1 MASATAAGN
10 RQNPVLVIVG
20 QLWDAVTA
28 PPASIDNRHERRRA
42 RLLVALLAFLNI
54 ANIGLFVAYQ
64 SAGSTFASV
73 VPITTAALIGMYIL
87 SRTPFYKWAAVM
99 SIGVITITLF
109 YLVYTGDAP
118 INVNWIYYLFLGILL
133 AGLWFTSRAAWIVF
147 LLDVAGIV
155 VLSLTTPT
163 LTPDRLL
170 YPIGYFIISAGL
182 YLFFMRHRDILEDER
197 QEELSTALGQTRIA
211 NDALANAN
219 INLEKVNTDLVR
231 ANALAKENARLKGEF
246 MSTMSHELRT
256 PLNAI
261 IGFTGIMLEGM
272 GGEVDNEA
280 RHMIQRIDANSQR
293 LLTLINDVLD
303 LAKIEAGRL
312 EVVTE
317 AMSPR
322 ELVSQWQ
329 AQMSVLADNKGLTF
343 DVSVAPDLPEMING
357 DSQRLTQVVVN
368 LLSNA
373 FKFTDRGGVRLDVER
388 EGDNWTIRVTDSG
401 VGIPPHAINYIFDEF
416 RQLDGSTKRMY
427 GGTGLGL
434 AIVRNL
440 CRMMSGSVRVT
451 SELGKGS
458 VFTVTLPLEIA
469 NESQGKVLEAV

>member
-1 MASATAAGN
+1 MASATALRN
-10 RQNPVLVIVG
+10 KQNPFLAIVG
-20 QLWDAVTA
+20 QFWDVITA

-42 RLLVALLAFLNI
+42 RLLVALLAFLNV
-54 ANIGLFVAYQ
+54 ANIGLFLAYQ
-64 SAGSTFASV
+64 SAGSAFASV
-73 VPITTAALIGMYIL
+73 VPITTAALIGMYVL
-87 SRTPFYKWAAVM
+87 SRTTLYKWAAVL
-99 SIGVITITLF
+99 SIAVITLTLL
-109 YLVYTGDAP
+109 YLVSSGTAP
-118 INVNWIYYLFLGILL
+118 SNVNWIYYLFLGILL
-133 AGLWFTSRAAWIVF
+133 AGLWFDSRAAWVVF
-147 LLDVAGIV
+147 LIDVAGIV
-155 VLSLTTPT
+155 ILALI
-163 LTPDRLL
+163 TPDLAPEALL

-182 YLFFMRHRDILEDER
+182 YLFFMRHRDILEEER
-197 QEELSTALGQTRIA
+197 QEELATALGQTRIA
-211 NDALANAN
+211 NDALATAN
-219 INLEKVNTDLVR
+219 IDLEKVNVDLVR

-272 GGEVDNEA
+272 GGEIDDEA
-280 RHMIQRIDANSQR
+280 RHMIQRIDANSNR

-312 EVVTE
+312 EVIAE

-329 AQMSVLADNKGLTF
+329 AQMSVLADKKGLAF
-343 DVSVAPDLPEMING
+343 DVSVAPEMPEMVMG
-357 DSQRLTQVVVN
+357 DSQRIAQVVIN

-373 FKFTDRGGVRLDVER
+373 FKFTEKGGVRLEIAP
-388 EGDNWTIRVTDSG
+388 EGENWTIRVTDTG
-401 VGIPPHAINYIFDEF
+401 VGIPPHAVNYIFDEF

-458 VFTVTLPLEIA
+458 VFTVTLPLE
-469 NESQGKVLEAV
+469 KVAQKA